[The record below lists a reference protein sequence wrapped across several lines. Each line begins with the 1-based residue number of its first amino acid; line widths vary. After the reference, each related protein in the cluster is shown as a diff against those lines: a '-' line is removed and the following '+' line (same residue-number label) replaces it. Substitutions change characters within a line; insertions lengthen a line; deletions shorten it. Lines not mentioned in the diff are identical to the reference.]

1 MEAKLFRIRLVTNLH
16 MGSGEA
22 NFNFIDNQVQRD
34 PITEYPNMHPSGIK
48 GALRQFF
55 NGIEK
60 DDHIFNEIKKDNKE
74 NKDNYVRK
82 FFGSENNTKDD
93 KKQGE
98 VSFIEGKLLS
108 IPVRSNK
115 KSYFMGTTIEIIKEY
130 VEFSKIFGK
139 NTENLKEIE
148 EELKKIEKKL
158 SEKNRKICVIGSQE
172 EGLLIESFEND
183 EIVFYQE
190 DDILNKV
197 LGIKD
202 IVILKEEIFKDEISR
217 RLPVIARNYLENGV
231 SKNLWYEE
239 VVPRESV
246 FYTGIVNSQNTEKF
260 EDFCKKI
267 EDNLIQMGA
276 NATIGYGFTKFEEVK

>member
-1 MEAKLFRIRLVTNLH
+1 MKAKLFRMRLVTNLH

-48 GALRQFF
+48 GALREFF
-55 NGIEK
+55 DGI
-60 DDHIFNEIKKDNKE
+60 E
-74 NKDNYVRK
+74 NKDYVREI
-82 FFGSENNTKDD
+82 FGSENTEKEDN
-93 KKQGE
+93 KQGE

-130 VEFSKIFGK
+130 VEFSKLFGK

-158 SEKNRKICVIGSQE
+158 SEKNRKICVIGDQE

-183 EIVFYQE
+183 EIGFYQE
-190 DDILNKV
+190 DDILSKV

-217 RLPVIARNYLENGV
+217 RLPVIARNCLENGV

-260 EDFCKKI
+260 EDFCRKL
-267 EDNLIQMGA
+267 EDNLIQIGA

>member
-48 GALRQFF
+48 GALREFF
-55 NGIEK
+55 DGIES
-60 DDHIFNEIKKDNKE
+60 KE
-74 NKDNYVRK
+74 YVREI
-82 FFGSENNTKDD
+82 FGSENTEKEDN
-93 KKQGE
+93 KQGE

-130 VEFSKIFGK
+130 VEFSKLFGK

-148 EELKKIEKKL
+148 EELKKIEKNL
-158 SEKNRKICVIGSQE
+158 SEKNRKVCVIGNQE

-183 EIVFYQE
+183 EIGFYQE
-190 DDILNKV
+190 DDILSKV

-217 RLPVIARNYLENGV
+217 RLPVIARNCLENGV

-246 FYTGIVNSQNTEKF
+246 FYIGIVNSQNTEKF

-267 EDNLIQMGA
+267 EDNLIQIGA

>member
-1 MEAKLFRIRLVTNLH
+1 METKLFKMRLVTNLH

-48 GALRQFF
+48 GALREFF
-55 NGIEK
+55 DGIES
-60 DDHIFNEIKKDNKE
+60 KE
-74 NKDNYVRK
+74 YVREI
-82 FFGSENNTKDD
+82 FGSENTEKEDN
-93 KKQGE
+93 KQGE

-130 VEFSKIFGK
+130 VEFSKLFGK

-183 EIVFYQE
+183 EIGFYQE
-190 DDILNKV
+190 DDILIKV

-217 RLPVIARNYLENGV
+217 RLPVIARNCLENGV

-260 EDFCKKI
+260 EDFCRKL
-267 EDNLIQMGA
+267 EDNLIQIGA

>member
-48 GALRQFF
+48 GALREFF
-55 NGIEK
+55 DGIES
-60 DDHIFNEIKKDNKE
+60 KE
-74 NKDNYVRK
+74 YVREI
-82 FFGSENNTKDD
+82 FGSENTEKEDN
-93 KKQGE
+93 KQGE

-130 VEFSKIFGK
+130 VEFSKLFGK

-158 SEKNRKICVIGSQE
+158 SEKNRKVCVIGNQE

-183 EIVFYQE
+183 EIGFYQE
-190 DDILNKV
+190 NDILSKV

-246 FYTGIVNSQNTEKF
+246 FYIGIVNSQNTEKF

>member
-48 GALRQFF
+48 GALREFF
-55 NGIEK
+55 DGIES
-60 DDHIFNEIKKDNKE
+60 KE
-74 NKDNYVRK
+74 YVREI
-82 FFGSENNTKDD
+82 FGSENTEKEDN
-93 KKQGE
+93 KQGE

-130 VEFSKIFGK
+130 VEFSKLFGK
-139 NTENLKEIE
+139 NTENLKEIK

-183 EIVFYQE
+183 EIGFYQE
-190 DDILNKV
+190 DDILSKV

-217 RLPVIARNYLENGV
+217 RLPVIARNCLENGV

-260 EDFCKKI
+260 EDFCRKL
-267 EDNLIQMGA
+267 EDNLIQIGA

>member
-1 MEAKLFRIRLVTNLH
+1 MEAKLFRMRLVTNLH

-48 GALRQFF
+48 GALREFF
-55 NGIEK
+55 DGIES
-60 DDHIFNEIKKDNKE
+60 KE
-74 NKDNYVRK
+74 YVREI
-82 FFGSENNTKDD
+82 FGSENTEKEDN
-93 KKQGE
+93 KQGE

-130 VEFSKIFGK
+130 VEFSKLFGK

-158 SEKNRKICVIGSQE
+158 SEKNRKICVIGNQE

-183 EIVFYQE
+183 EIGFYQE
-190 DDILNKV
+190 DDILIKV

-217 RLPVIARNYLENGV
+217 RLPVIARNCLENGV

-246 FYTGIVNSQNTEKF
+246 FYTGIVNSQNTAKF
-260 EDFCKKI
+260 KDFCKKL
-267 EDNLIQMGA
+267 EDNLIQIGA

>member
-1 MEAKLFRIRLVTNLH
+1 MEAKLFRMRLVTNLH

-48 GALRQFF
+48 GALREFF
-55 NGIEK
+55 DGIES
-60 DDHIFNEIKKDNKE
+60 KE
-74 NKDNYVRK
+74 YVREI
-82 FFGSENNTKDD
+82 FGSENTEKEDN
-93 KKQGE
+93 KQGE

-130 VEFSKIFGK
+130 VEFSKLFGK

-158 SEKNRKICVIGSQE
+158 SEKNRKICVIGNQE

-183 EIVFYQE
+183 EIGFYQE
-190 DDILNKV
+190 DDILSKV

-217 RLPVIARNYLENGV
+217 RLPVIARNCLENGV

-260 EDFCKKI
+260 EDFCRKL
-267 EDNLIQMGA
+267 EDNLIQIGA

>member
-1 MEAKLFRIRLVTNLH
+1 MEAKLFRMRLVTNLH

-48 GALRQFF
+48 GALREFF
-55 NGIEK
+55 DGI
-60 DDHIFNEIKKDNKE
+60 E
-74 NKDNYVRK
+74 NKDYVREI
-82 FFGSENNTKDD
+82 FGSENTEKEDN
-93 KKQGE
+93 KQGE

-130 VEFSKIFGK
+130 VEFSKLFGK

-158 SEKNRKICVIGSQE
+158 SEKNRKICVIGDQE

-183 EIVFYQE
+183 EIGFYQE
-190 DDILNKV
+190 DDILSKV

-217 RLPVIARNYLENGV
+217 RLPVIARNCLENGV

-260 EDFCKKI
+260 EDFCRKL
-267 EDNLIQMGA
+267 EDNLIQIGA

>member
-1 MEAKLFRIRLVTNLH
+1 MKAKLFRMRLVTNLH

-48 GALRQFF
+48 GALREFF
-55 NGIEK
+55 DGI
-60 DDHIFNEIKKDNKE
+60 E
-74 NKDNYVRK
+74 NKDYVREI
-82 FFGSENNTKDD
+82 FGSENTEKEDN
-93 KKQGE
+93 KQGE

-130 VEFSKIFGK
+130 VEFSKLFGK

-183 EIVFYQE
+183 EIGFYQE
-190 DDILNKV
+190 DDILSKV

-217 RLPVIARNYLENGV
+217 RLPVIARNCLENGV

-246 FYTGIVNSQNTEKF
+246 FYTGIINSQNIAKF
-260 EDFCKKI
+260 KDFCKKL
-267 EDNLIQMGA
+267 EDNLIQIGA

>member
-1 MEAKLFRIRLVTNLH
+1 MEAKLFRMRLVTNLH

-48 GALRQFF
+48 GALREFF
-55 NGIEK
+55 DGIES
-60 DDHIFNEIKKDNKE
+60 KE
-74 NKDNYVRK
+74 YVREI
-82 FFGSENNTKDD
+82 FGSENTEKEDN
-93 KKQGE
+93 KQGE

-130 VEFSKIFGK
+130 VEFSKLFGK

-158 SEKNRKICVIGSQE
+158 SEKNRKICVIGNQE
-172 EGLLIESFEND
+172 EGVLIESFEND
-183 EIVFYQE
+183 EIGFYQE
-190 DDILNKV
+190 DDILIKV

-217 RLPVIARNYLENGV
+217 RLPVIARNCLENGV

-239 VVPRESV
+239 VVPRESI
-246 FYTGIVNSQNTEKF
+246 FYTGIINSQNTEKF
-260 EDFCKKI
+260 KDFCKKL
-267 EDNLIQMGA
+267 EDNLIQIGA

>member
-1 MEAKLFRIRLVTNLH
+1 MEAKLFRMRLVTNLH

-48 GALRQFF
+48 GALREFF
-55 NGIEK
+55 DGI
-60 DDHIFNEIKKDNKE
+60 E
-74 NKDNYVRK
+74 NKDYVREI
-82 FFGSENNTKDD
+82 FGSENTEKEDN
-93 KKQGE
+93 KQGE

-130 VEFSKIFGK
+130 VEFSKLFGK

-158 SEKNRKICVIGSQE
+158 SEKNRKICVIGNQE

-183 EIVFYQE
+183 EIGFYQE
-190 DDILNKV
+190 NDILSKV

-217 RLPVIARNYLENGV
+217 RLPVIARNCLENGV

-260 EDFCKKI
+260 QDFCKKL
-267 EDNLIQMGA
+267 EDNLIQIGA

>member
-1 MEAKLFRIRLVTNLH
+1 MKAKLFRMRLVTNLH

-48 GALRQFF
+48 GALREFF
-55 NGIEK
+55 DGI
-60 DDHIFNEIKKDNKE
+60 E
-74 NKDNYVRK
+74 NKDYVREI
-82 FFGSENNTKDD
+82 FGSENTEKEDN
-93 KKQGE
+93 KQGE

-130 VEFSKIFGK
+130 VEFSKLFGK

-158 SEKNRKICVIGSQE
+158 SEKNRKICVIGNQE

-183 EIVFYQE
+183 EIGFYQE
-190 DDILNKV
+190 DDILIKV

-217 RLPVIARNYLENGV
+217 RLPVIARNCLENGV

-260 EDFCKKI
+260 EDFCRKL
-267 EDNLIQMGA
+267 EDNLIQIGA

>member
-1 MEAKLFRIRLVTNLH
+1 MKAKLFRMRLVTNLH

-48 GALRQFF
+48 GALREFF
-55 NGIEK
+55 DGIES
-60 DDHIFNEIKKDNKE
+60 KE
-74 NKDNYVRK
+74 YVREI
-82 FFGSENNTKDD
+82 FGSENTEKEDN
-93 KKQGE
+93 KQGE

-130 VEFSKIFGK
+130 VEFSKLFGK

-158 SEKNRKICVIGSQE
+158 SEKNRKICVIGDQE

-183 EIVFYQE
+183 EIGFYQE
-190 DDILNKV
+190 DDILSKV

-217 RLPVIARNYLENGV
+217 RLPVIARNCLENGV

-260 EDFCKKI
+260 EDFCRKL
-267 EDNLIQMGA
+267 EDNLIQIGA

>member
-1 MEAKLFRIRLVTNLH
+1 MEAKLFRMRLVTNLH

-48 GALRQFF
+48 GALREFF
-55 NGIEK
+55 DGIE
-60 DDHIFNEIKKDNKE
+60 NKE
-74 NKDNYVRK
+74 YVREI
-82 FFGSENNTKDD
+82 FGSENTEKEDN
-93 KKQGE
+93 KQGE

-130 VEFSKIFGK
+130 VEFSKLFGK

-158 SEKNRKICVIGSQE
+158 SEKNRKICVIGNQE

-183 EIVFYQE
+183 EIGFYQE
-190 DDILNKV
+190 DDILSKV

-217 RLPVIARNYLENGV
+217 RLPVIARNCLENGV

-246 FYTGIVNSQNTEKF
+246 FYTGIVNSQKTSNF
-260 EDFCKKI
+260 EDFCKKL
-267 EDNLIQMGA
+267 EDNLIQIGA
-276 NATIGYGFTKFEEVK
+276 NATIGYGFTKFEEVN

>member
-1 MEAKLFRIRLVTNLH
+1 MEAKLFRMRLVTNLH

-48 GALRQFF
+48 GALREFF
-55 NGIEK
+55 DGIES
-60 DDHIFNEIKKDNKE
+60 KE
-74 NKDNYVRK
+74 YVREI
-82 FFGSENNTKDD
+82 FGSENTEKEDN
-93 KKQGE
+93 KQGE

-130 VEFSKIFGK
+130 VEFSKLFGK

-158 SEKNRKICVIGSQE
+158 SEKNRKVCVIGNQE

-183 EIVFYQE
+183 EIGFYQE
-190 DDILNKV
+190 NDILSKV

-246 FYTGIVNSQNTEKF
+246 FYIGIVNSQNTEKF

>member
-1 MEAKLFRIRLVTNLH
+1 MKAKVFRMRLVTNLH

-48 GALRQFF
+48 GALREFF
-55 NGIEK
+55 DGIES
-60 DDHIFNEIKKDNKE
+60 KE
-74 NKDNYVRK
+74 YVREI
-82 FFGSENNTKDD
+82 FGSENTEKEDN
-93 KKQGE
+93 KQGE

-130 VEFSKIFGK
+130 VEFSKLFGK

-148 EELKKIEKKL
+148 EELKKIHKKL
-158 SEKNRKICVIGSQE
+158 TEAGKKVCVLGNEEK
-172 EGLLIESFEND
+172 GLLIESFENN
-183 EIVFYQE
+183 EIDFYAE
-190 DDILNKV
+190 NDVLSKV

-202 IVILKEEIFKDEISR
+202 IVVIKEENFKDEISK
-217 RLPVIARNYLENGV
+217 RLPVIARNQLENGV

-239 VVPRESV
+239 VVPRETV
-246 FYTGIVNSQNTEKF
+246 FYTGLVNSQNIDKF
-260 EDFCKKI
+260 EDFCKKL
-267 EDNLIQMGA
+267 EENLVQIGA